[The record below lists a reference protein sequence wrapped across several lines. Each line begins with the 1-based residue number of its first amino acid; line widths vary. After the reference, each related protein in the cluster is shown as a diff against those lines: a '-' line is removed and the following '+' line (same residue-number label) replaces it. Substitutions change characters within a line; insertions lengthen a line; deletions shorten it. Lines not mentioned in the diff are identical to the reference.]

1 MTGAWRRRSWI
12 VLPWSEKG
20 SGDRAGRLV
29 ARDRAHTVVMTG
41 SCFLGDA
48 EPMLEEGFQAATRTW
63 CEWLNRLDV
72 GCFLPT
78 RGLRGRHS
86 DGPGPDGETIPHIP
100 GRTGSLR
107 RGIFSRVA

>member
-41 SCFLGDA
+41 SCFRGDA
-48 EPMLEEGFQAATRTW
+48 EPMLTPEG
-63 CEWLNRLDV
+63 
-72 GCFLPT
+72 
-78 RGLRGRHS
+78 
-86 DGPGPDGETIPHIP
+86 
-100 GRTGSLR
+100 
-107 RGIFSRVA
+107 